1 MIAAKDLLPEEGR
14 ALVFTTDAAVGAP
27 DAAAAAAERI
37 EMARPVGRECYGGG
51 KSAPVGNGLPEDK
64 GEC

>member
-37 EMARPVGRECYGGG
+37 EMARPAGREGYGGG
-51 KSAPVGNGLPEDK
+51 K
-64 GEC
+64 